1 MNKPRITVQ
10 HTLDAV
16 SRQRLCDPAPTWIGP
31 AVELRVEYS
40 HGEHRDALRVL
51 QDAYYDAKAQILAAS
66 EVEYV
71 PPMQEGSDD

>member
-1 MNKPRITVQ
+1 MRKPRIIAQ
-10 HTLDAV
+10 HDFPSMETRV
-16 SRQRLCDPAPTWIGP
+16 LCQPSPAISP
-31 AVELRVEYS
+31 AVEVRVEYS
-40 HGEHRDALRVL
+40 HGGHRDALRVL